1 MSAVVTPHEN
11 EIFIEFVRK
20 YPILYDSSHM
30 QYKNLIMKD
39 SIWKEISQ
47 NIFHF
52 LGIK

>member
-1 MSAVVTPHEN
+1 MSAVVFSPQED

-30 QYKNLIMKD
+30 QYKNLIKKD

-47 NIFHF
+47 NI
-52 LGIK
+52 GKSSK